1 MDASVFIAE
10 GAWVIGDVTLGRD
23 SSVWFNA
30 VLRGDVHSIRIG
42 ERTNVQ
48 DGAVLH
54 GTFGKYSVIVA
65 DDVTIGHRAVVHGCT
80 VQSACLIGM
89 GAVVLD
95 QAEIGAHS
103 IVGAGAVVLE
113 GTRVPSGSLV
123 AGVPARVKRSL
134 TEEERQALIQR
145 AARYVEHKIHI
156 CRYNSI
162 LSERRWSYV

>member
-10 GAWVIGDVTLGRD
+10 GAWVIGDVTLSRD

-103 IVGAGAVVLE
+103 IIGAGAVVLE

-123 AGVPARVKRSL
+123 AGVPARGKRSSSGL
-134 TEEERQALIQR
+134 RGMWSI
-145 AARYVEHKIHI
+145 KIHT

>member
-54 GTFGKYSVIVA
+54 GTFGKYPVIVA

-103 IVGAGAVVLE
+103 IIGAGAVVLE

-145 AARYVEHKIHI
+145 AARYVEYKNT
-156 CRYNSI
+156 Y
-162 LSERRWSYV
+162 LQL